1 MATGI
6 RVIPARPRAVR
17 RRRPT
22 LSSSRELYGRSVQ
35 RSARATSCTAEAS
48 NAQLEPRAV
57 RRKRPTLS
65 SSHELYGGGV
75 QRSAQATSCTA
86 EASNAQLE
94 PRAVR
99 RKRPTLSSSRELYGG
114 TVQRSARA
122 ASCTAEASGARCA
135 GSSIWTLASRAA
147 SSSRIAY
154 TPGMG
159 TLRVTERFYRG
170 DFSSLKSKR
179 SDRDLPLGSWHSRP

>member
-48 NAQLEPRAV
+48 NAQL
-57 RRKRPTLS
+57 KR
-65 SSHELYGGGV
+65 
-75 QRSAQATSCTA
+75 
-86 EASNAQLE
+86 
-94 PRAVR
+94 RAVR

-114 TVQRSARA
+114 SVQRSARA
-122 ASCTAEASGARCA
+122 ASCTAEPSNAQLEPRAVRRKRLARDARDHQSGHWRAGPRLARELHILPEWA
-135 GSSIWTLASRAA
+135 RSGSPSDSIEAISAR
-147 SSSRIAY
+147 
-154 TPGMG
+154 
-159 TLRVTERFYRG
+159 
-170 DFSSLKSKR
+170 
-179 SDRDLPLGSWHSRP
+179 